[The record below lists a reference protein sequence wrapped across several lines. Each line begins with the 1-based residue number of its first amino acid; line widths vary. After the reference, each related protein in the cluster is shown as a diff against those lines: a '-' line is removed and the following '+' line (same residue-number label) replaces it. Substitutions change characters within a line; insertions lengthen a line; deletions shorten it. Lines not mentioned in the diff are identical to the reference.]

1 MRIQIDCNS
10 QRNLEVFG
18 DIVSPRNDR
27 EATPMIPQQYGYLYK
42 AGQEQNQ

>member
-27 EATPMIPQQYGYLYK
+27 VVIHMIPQK
-42 AGQEQNQ
+42 